1 MFSCLETAINI
12 GYSCKLLTEDMKI
25 FTIDSEEKEVVQE
38 QLQNAKDEIDRINE
52 LIERGEHA
60 KNNDPMSEPSGPP
73 FGIVMTGLSLVR
85 NYLTTP
91 TIFY

>member
-1 MFSCLETAINI
+1 
-12 GYSCKLLTEDMKI
+12 MKI

-85 NYLTTP
+85 KLLDHTHNILLISSYMLLRM
-91 TIFY
+91 I